1 MTRGK
6 SRKSEFSA
14 LCFIA
19 YKKAR
24 AEALAMQRRQ
34 PMRSGCAPAEPYP
47 HGCIKMITTKAF
59 E

>member
-6 SRKSEFSA
+6 SCKSEFIA
-14 LCFIA
+14 LSFIA
-19 YKKAR
+19 YKKPER
-24 AEALAMQRRQ
+24 KALAMQRRQ

-47 HGCIKMITTKAF
+47 NGCTEMITTKVF